1 MKKKHPLRRILLSS
15 VTTVSGVVLLLA
27 LKPTTA
33 PFTSQAGGP
42 AQQVP
47 PVSAAPSPAGPDPSV
62 PVASDPAGGGGTGG
76 TGGSGGTRD
85 PGKQGGAPARK
96 TVTGDA
102 AQTSYGPVQVK
113 ITVEGGRIVSAAA
126 VQAPA
131 GTPTSDQLTAT
142 AVPEL
147 NQAAVTAQSAQI
159 DTVSGASFTSEG
171 YRKSLQSALDK
182 AGA

>member
-33 PFTSQAGGP
+33 PFTSQAGAP
-42 AQQVP
+42 AQQLP

-62 PVASDPAGGGGTGG
+62 PVAPADGGGSEGARATGK
-76 TGGSGGTRD
+76 R
-85 PGKQGGAPARK
+85 GGAPARK
-96 TVTGDA
+96 TVTGDV
-102 AQTSYGPVQVK
+102 AQTSYGPVQVR

-147 NQAAVTAQSAQI
+147 SRAAVTAQSAQI
-159 DTVSGASFTSEG
+159 DTVSGASFTSDG

>member
-42 AQQVP
+42 AQPLP

-62 PVASDPAGGGGTGG
+62 PVASAPADGGGNGG
-76 TGGSGGTRD
+76 ARKPGGQDG
-85 PGKQGGAPARK
+85 QGGAPARR
-96 TVTGDA
+96 TVTGDV

-171 YRKSLQSALDK
+171 YRKSLQSALDR

>member
-33 PFTSQAGGP
+33 PFTSQAGAP

-62 PVASDPAGGGGTGG
+62 PVASAPADGRGTGG
-76 TGGSGGTRD
+76 AKA

-96 TVTGDA
+96 TVTGDV

-113 ITVEGGRIVSAAA
+113 ITVDGGRIVSAAA

-142 AVPEL
+142 AVPQL
-147 NQAAVTAQSAQI
+147 DQAAVTAQSAQI

>member
-33 PFTSQAGGP
+33 PFTSQAGAP
-42 AQQVP
+42 AQQLP

-62 PVASDPAGGGGTGG
+62 PVASDPADG
-76 TGGSGGTRD
+76 GGSGGARN
-85 PGKQGGAPARK
+85 PGKQQGKQGGVPARK
-96 TVTGDA
+96 TVTGDV
-102 AQTSYGPVQVK
+102 AQTGYGPVQVE
-113 ITVEGGRIVSAAA
+113 ITVDGGRIVSAAA

>member
-62 PVASDPAGGGGTGG
+62 PVASGPADGGGSS
-76 TGGSGGTRD
+76 GSGGTRD

-131 GTPTSDQLTAT
+131 GTPTSDRLTAT

>member
-33 PFTSQAGGP
+33 PFTSQAGAP

-62 PVASDPAGGGGTGG
+62 PVASAPADGRGTGG
-76 TGGSGGTRD
+76 AQD

-96 TVTGDA
+96 TVTGDV

-113 ITVEGGRIVSAAA
+113 ITVDGGRIVSAAA

-142 AVPEL
+142 AVPQL
-147 NQAAVTAQSAQI
+147 DQAAVTAQSAQI

>member
-1 MKKKHPLRRILLSS
+1 M
-15 VTTVSGVVLLLA
+15 
-27 LKPTTA
+27 
-33 PFTSQAGGP
+33 
-42 AQQVP
+42 
-47 PVSAAPSPAGPDPSV
+47 
-62 PVASDPAGGGGTGG
+62 PVASDPAD
-76 TGGSGGTRD
+76 GGSGGTRD
-85 PGKQGGAPARK
+85 PGRQGGAPARK
-96 TVTGDA
+96 TVTGEA

-131 GTPTSDQLTAT
+131 GTPTSDRLTAT

-171 YRKSLQSALDK
+171 YRTSLQSALDK

>member
-47 PVSAAPSPAGPDPSV
+47 PVSAAASPAAPSPAGPDPSV
-62 PVASDPAGGGGTGG
+62 PVASNPADG
-76 TGGSGGTRD
+76 GGSGGTRD
-85 PGKQGGAPARK
+85 AGGQGGAPARK

-113 ITVEGGRIVSAAA
+113 ITVEDGRIVSAAA

-131 GTPTSDQLTAT
+131 GTPTSDRLTAT

-147 NQAAVTAQSAQI
+147 NRAAVTAQSARI

-171 YRKSLQSALDK
+171 YRTSLQSALDK

>member
-62 PVASDPAGGGGTGG
+62 PVASDPAGGGG
-76 TGGSGGTRD
+76 SGGTRD

-131 GTPTSDQLTAT
+131 GTPTSDRLTAT

>member
-33 PFTSQAGGP
+33 PFTSQAGAP

-62 PVASDPAGGGGTGG
+62 PVASAPSDGR
-76 TGGSGGTRD
+76 GSGGAD
-85 PGKQGGAPARK
+85 APGKQGGAPARK
-96 TVTGDA
+96 TVTGEA

-113 ITVEGGRIVSAAA
+113 VTVEGGRIVSAAA
-126 VQAPA
+126 VRAPS

-142 AVPEL
+142 AVPKL
-147 NQAAVTAQSAQI
+147 NQAAVTAQSARI

>member
-27 LKPTTA
+27 LKPTTS
-33 PFTSQAGGP
+33 PFTSQAGAP
-42 AQQVP
+42 AQQLP
-47 PVSAAPSPAGPDPSV
+47 PVSAAPSAAGPDPSV
-62 PVASDPAGGGGTGG
+62 PVASAPAGGR
-76 TGGSGGTRD
+76 GSGGAKS
-85 PGKQGGAPARK
+85 PGNGNQGGAPARK
-96 TVTGDA
+96 TVTGDV
-102 AQTSYGPVQVK
+102 AQTSYGPVQVR
-113 ITVEGGRIVSAAA
+113 ITVENGRITSAAA
-126 VQAPA
+126 VQAPR

-142 AVPEL
+142 AVPKL
-147 NQAAVTAQSAQI
+147 DQAAVTAQSAQI